1 MNIKIKNKGNG
12 FVSGKC
18 GDYRFEAKVYNDES
32 AFGINGGRVSKMA
45 MYDKDNNWVMN
56 YDRGW
61 DIEPEDE
68 VVDAYANIMEVLES
82 VKW

>member
-18 GDYRFEAKVYNDES
+18 GDYGFEAKVYNSES
-32 AFGINGGRVSKMA
+32 ALGINGGRVSKIT

-68 VVDAYANIMEVLES
+68 VVDAYANIIEVLES